1 MKYFS
6 VLPPAGF
13 NITSPTNAA
22 KEVNPNPSLSWAPS
36 DGAAS
41 YEYCID
47 TIDNDICDT
56 SWISAGTNTNVSL
69 PRLKAK
75 TTYYWQVRA
84 VNAGGTTNADASTWR
99 SFSTGNYKLYMSFLK
114 R

>member
-1 MKYFS
+1 
-6 VLPPAGF
+6 
-13 NITSPTNAA
+13 
-22 KEVNPNPSLSWAPS
+22 VNPNPSLSWAPS

-84 VNAGGTTNADASTWR
+84 VNAAERPMPMPAHGGAFHR
-99 SFSTGNYKLYMSFLK
+99 
-114 R
+114 